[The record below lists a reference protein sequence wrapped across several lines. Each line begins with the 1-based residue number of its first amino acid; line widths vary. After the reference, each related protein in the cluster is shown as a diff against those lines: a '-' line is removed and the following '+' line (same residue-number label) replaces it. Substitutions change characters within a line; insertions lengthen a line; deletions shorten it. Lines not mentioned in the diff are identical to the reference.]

1 MVVSTTIRKSV
12 SNELLFDPQTS
23 VAPVENVGDKDFS
36 TESYEDSDSS
46 YSDTDSETEMDQT
59 RWLNYFNFLRAPV
72 VPKIPCLSEIN
83 ISQVINYSSKFMAS
97 VYIFNNYTTVDL
109 NCIAS
114 TIMAYQYGEIILP
127 TILVSK
133 SLPLI
138 RDFILEKL

>member
-1 MVVSTTIRKSV
+1 MVVSTTLRKNV
-12 SNELLFDPQTS
+12 INELLFDPQTS
-23 VAPVENVGDKDFS
+23 VAPNSPK
-36 TESYEDSDSS
+36 ESYEDSDSES
-46 YSDTDSETEMDQT
+46 LYTESEAETEMDQT
-59 RWLNYFNFLRAPV
+59 RRTSYFDFLRAPV

-83 ISQVINYSSKFMAS
+83 ISQVMNYSSKFMAS

-109 NCIAS
+109 NCIAT

-138 RDFILEKL
+138 KSFILEKL